1 MRLQVRGA
9 GSLDFPLRVFAL
21 LAQQGAVVNRVVIDL
36 VDEDYRL
43 TIDLITE
50 HGARIVE
57 KIRAMVLVDSVELGE
72 LLDGSATPNRTAA
85 FSVP

>member
-9 GSLDFPLRVFAL
+9 GSLDLPLRVFAL
-21 LAQQGAVVNRVVIDL
+21 LAQQGTVVNRAVIDL
-36 VDEDYRL
+36 ADKDYRL

-57 KIRAMVLVDSVELGE
+57 KIRAMVLVDSVELSE
-72 LLDGSATPNRTAA
+72 PLDGSVRPDRTAA
-85 FSVP
+85 FIVL